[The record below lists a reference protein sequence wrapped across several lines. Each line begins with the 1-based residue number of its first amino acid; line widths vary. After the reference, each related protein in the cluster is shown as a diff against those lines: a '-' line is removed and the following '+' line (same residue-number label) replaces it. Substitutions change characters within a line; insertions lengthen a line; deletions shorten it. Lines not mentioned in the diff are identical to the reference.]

1 MTISDDEGLKT
12 LSESEVRHRLANL
25 FQLLST
31 LTRMR
36 IQRAADDETRRQLS
50 WMLEAISALGA
61 LQQRLAEPAG
71 ADFALYLADML
82 PQWRRRCAGRP
93 VQIELDAAPV
103 IMREQLA
110 SALALIVN
118 ELVSNAIS
126 HAHPDGRPGTVLIAL
141 RRRDAESATLTVSD
155 DGVGYDAS
163 HEDRSKLGLWL
174 IRGLTDQVKGVMTTT
189 TTDGVIARLD
199 FAVTAGG

>member
-1 MTISDDEGLKT
+1 MSGLSNMTISDDEGLKT

-141 RRRDAESATLTVSD
+141 RRRDAESA
-155 DGVGYDAS
+155 AS
-163 HEDRSKLGLWL
+163 SG
-174 IRGLTDQVKGVMTTT
+174 TTT
-189 TTDGVIARLD
+189 SQIAANEPMPPVNQATT
-199 FAVTAGG
+199 VTRPVSENAESACALSYRPVRDKK